1 MSSRAALVG
10 QLADRQQLPQ
20 TLLRLRTFLY
30 AFVAS
35 LMLVASLGGD
45 LERLVSLAAFTLAIS
60 APLFAARVDA
70 ARRLELA
77 IVADL
82 VGAFVLWWS
91 MQDAPVVG
99 LILVLWAVA
108 VTSFVPRRRTGTLL
122 LLLALFLELAKLPIA
137 MMERAGWFPWTPAGA
152 EIAEPLTLVVS
163 AGGHAVIV
171 VVAAVVFRSLS
182 HAQGVAMDRALAT
195 QDQLRAVFES
205 PIAAFVLFSLDGA
218 VLQVNAA
225 AAGLLKIPS
234 VVLEGSTWFGMLAA
248 DDLAAF
254 TEFGSTAGRDARGW
268 MRREIALS
276 PEPGRSMWVVVSVAF
291 IPGHD
296 GQQPMFLAHLQDV
309 TERRKAEDGLR
320 DSELRYRTFFEQIPV
335 AMYRTRPEG
344 EILDGNQA
352 LADLLGF
359 DAAADL
365 RGRSAEEFVE
375 RADRD
380 DVRARLEAA
389 GVLVGHEYR
398 LRRRDGSVIW
408 VRDTSRVV
416 SGDGDA
422 HYEGALVDV
431 TERRAAERELQA
443 RASQQEAVALL
454 GRAALDSDDIA
465 VVVATCSDLVGGV
478 IEGAEAHV
486 VATGDDGGTRLL
498 TEAFGA
504 GVDPASL
511 LTLADAVLEDRDAA
525 GHVTEERSC
534 AVQIPGSVAP
544 IGAIVVVR
552 GCDTLFGS
560 DEVTFVQG
568 LAGVLGAAIERDRA
582 RAELEALVESKDEF
596 IASIS
601 HEVRTPLTVV
611 AGMAQELQGQWE
623 RFGREEIAELVALIV
638 DQSREMEDLV
648 EDLLVAARADIGRVP
663 VHMQEIDVEAEID
676 QVLSSLATRGRRL
689 EGPGDQ
695 ARAYADPVR
704 VRQIIR
710 NLVTNAIRYG
720 GEDIRVE
727 VEPNGATVAV
737 RVVDDGAGIP
747 DSERERIFEPYERA
761 HPAAGQPGSVGLG
774 LTVARKLAELMGGDL
789 TYRYDGASVFELTLA
804 KAVDITP
811 AAIR

>member
-30 AFVAS
+30 GFVAG
-35 LMLVASLGGD
+35 LMLVASLGED
-45 LERLVSLAAFTLAIS
+45 LERLVSLSAFTLAIS
-60 APLFAARVDA
+60 APLIAARADA

-108 VTSFVPRRRTGTLL
+108 VTSFVPRRRTGTML
-122 LLLALFLELAKLPIA
+122 LLLALILELAKLPIA
-137 MMERAGWFPWTPAGA
+137 LMERAGWFPWTPAGA
-152 EIAEPLTLVVS
+152 EIAEPFTLVVS

-195 QDQLRAVFES
+195 RDQLRAVFES
-205 PIAAFVLFSLDGA
+205 PIAAFVLFSLDGT
-218 VLQVNAA
+218 VLRVNAA
-225 AAGLLKIPS
+225 AAELLRIPS
-234 VVLEGSTWFGMLAA
+234 EVLEGSRWFGMLAD

-254 TEFGSTAGRDARGW
+254 TEFGSTAARDAGGW
-268 MRREIALS
+268 IRREIALS
-276 PEPGRSMWVVVSVAF
+276 PEPGRSMWVVVSVGF
-291 IPGHD
+291 IPGHE
-296 GQQPMFLAHLQDV
+296 GQQPTFLAHLQDM
-309 TERRKAEDGLR
+309 TERRKVEDALR
-320 DSELRYRTFFEQIPV
+320 ESELRYRSFFERIPV

-359 DAAADL
+359 EAAADL
-365 RGRSAEEFVE
+365 RGLSAEEFVD

-389 GVLVGHEYR
+389 GVLVGHEYQ
-398 LRRRDGSVIW
+398 LRRSDGSVIW

-431 TERRAAERELQA
+431 TERRAAERELQT

-454 GRAALDSDDIA
+454 GRAALDSDDIGA
-465 VVVATCSDLVGGV
+465 VVATCTDLVAGV
-478 IEGAEAHV
+478 IEGAVAHV
-486 VATGDDGGTRLL
+486 VEDGGDGETRRL
-498 TEAFGA
+498 TALHSGA
-504 GVDPASL
+504 DPVSL
-511 LTLADAVLEDRDAA
+511 LALAGAVLEDGDAA
-525 GHVTEERSC
+525 GHLTRERAC
-534 AVQIPGSVAP
+534 AVQIPGSIAP

-552 GCDTLFGS
+552 GCDTPFGS

-623 RFGREEIAELVALIV
+623 RFGREEIEELVALIV

-676 QVLSSLATRGRRL
+676 QVLSSLASRGRRL
-689 EGPGDQ
+689 EGPGTA

-710 NLVTNAIRYG
+710 NLVTNAMRYG

-727 VEPNGATVAV
+727 VEPHGATVSV

-747 DSERERIFEPYERA
+747 DTERDRIFEPYERA
-761 HPAAGQPGSVGLG
+761 HPATGQPGSVGLG

-789 TYRYDGASVFELTLA
+789 TYRYDGASVFELTLVR
-804 KAVDITP
+804 AVDITP
-811 AAIR
+811 AVIG